1 MQARR
6 NWGSPGWSPPR
17 FLLTCIFH
25 ELKKIVLRWKIAQN
39 SKLVETPPFGISIIT
54 FDLDT
59 RDSILSVINC
69 ERFSHFL
76 PFTHYNTKE
85 DTIHAIFCRN
95 AQNQYFIEVL
105 DCLEIDFPKLPSCA
119 CKNNVVTWNDKS
131 RGKCGRISEEYPKC
145 ERFYKKI

>member
-1 MQARR
+1 M
-6 NWGSPGWSPPR
+6 NW
-17 FLLTCIFH
+17 
-25 ELKKIVLRWKIAQN
+25 KN
-39 SKLVETPPFGISIIT
+39 SVKVKNSAKFKTSWNSAKVFDISIIT

-59 RDSILSVINC
+59 KDSILSVINC

-76 PFTHYNTKE
+76 PFTHYNTKA

-131 RGKCGRISEEYPKC
+131 RGKCGRISEEYPRY
-145 ERFYKKI
+145 EMFYKKM